1 MDGCLKRCLHEQSVL
16 QKRSKT
22 SQGSQGKIVGV
33 MGTIAGSFTVG
44 VMSRFDG
51 SFKRCFSAILAVV
64 V

>member
-1 MDGCLKRCLHEQSVL
+1 VDGCLKRCLHEQSVL

-33 MGTIAGSFTVG
+33 MGTIAGSFTGG

-51 SFKRCFSAILAVV
+51 SFKRCF
-64 V
+64 